1 MKQTIRQVLIKYW
14 GYSQFRPLQED
25 IIISVLNDNDTL
37 ALLPTGGGKSI
48 CFQVPAMAK
57 DGICIVISPLIALIK
72 DQVENLNKRGIKAFG
87 IYSGMHKNE
96 IDVALDNCVYGDVKF
111 LYLSP
116 ERLNTELLK
125 VRIRKMNVNMIAV
138 DEAHCISQWGYDFRP
153 PYLKIADIREII
165 PKAPILALTAT
176 ATPEV
181 VNDIQEKLH
190 FKTKNVLQKS
200 FERKNLAYV
209 VIKEEEKL
217 NRLLKIAN
225 NVKGTGIVYVRNRKK
240 TKEVSDFLNQN
251 NIRADYYHA
260 GMDAKARDYK
270 QNFWMQS
277 KIRVIVATNAFGM
290 GIDKPDVRF
299 VVHLDIPDSIEAYFQ
314 EAGRGG
320 RDGNKAFAVML
331 YNENDLEQAER
342 NFAIAYPEISEI
354 KTVYQALGNYFQ
366 LAIGSGPDAS
376 FDFDINDFCNKYAQN
391 PAIVF
396 SSIKFLE
403 REGYLLTTDA
413 LYEPSKLKIT
423 VSREDLYKFQI
434 KNPQLDGF
442 TKTLLRTYGGVFSD
456 FVKINESE
464 LGRSLGISALMVK
477 EYMMRLHKLQILT
490 YIPQKEK
497 PQLIYCTERVDSK
510 DLQISP
516 ENYHTLKQRAKDRL
530 DAIITYVTKDNRCR
544 SQTLLDYFG
553 EINKARC
560 GSCDVCLERNK
571 LNLSKLKFDMILEI
585 IKPLLQK
592 NPCTID
598 ELILSTPNFQE
609 EEIMS
614 AIQWLTDND
623 KICYDESG
631 LFLKWCK

>member
-25 IIISVLNDNDTL
+25 IILSILAGRDTL

-96 IDVALDNCVYGDVKF
+96 IDVALDNCIYGDVKF

-116 ERLNTELLK
+116 ERLGTELLK
-125 VRIRKMNVNMIAV
+125 VRIKKMNVNLIAV

-153 PYLKIADIREII
+153 PYLKIADIREIVS
-165 PKAPILALTAT
+165 KVPILALTAT

-181 VNDIQEKLH
+181 VDDIQEKLF

-209 VIKEEEKL
+209 VIKEEEKMT
-217 NRLLKIAN
+217 RLLKIAN

-240 TKEVSDFLNQN
+240 TKEVSDYLNQN

-260 GMDAKARDYK
+260 GLDAKARDFK
-270 QNFWMQS
+270 QNLWMQG
-277 KIRVIVATNAFGM
+277 KIRIIVATNAFGM
-290 GIDKPDVRF
+290 GIDKSDVRF
-299 VVHLDIPDSIEAYFQ
+299 VVHIDIPDSIEAYFQ

-331 YNENDLEQAER
+331 YNENDIEQAER
-342 NFAIAYPEISEI
+342 NFTLAYPELAEI

-366 LAIGSGPDAS
+366 LAIGSGLDAS
-376 FDFDINDFCNKYAQN
+376 FDFDITDFCNKYAQN
-391 PAIVF
+391 PSIVF

-403 REGYLLTTDA
+403 REGYFLTSDA
-413 LYEPSKLKIT
+413 LYEPSKLKIS

-442 TKTLLRTYGGVFSD
+442 TKTLLRTYGGLFSD
-456 FVKINESE
+456 FVKINEAE
-464 LGRSLGISALMVK
+464 LGRNLGISALMVK
-477 EYMMRLHKLQILT
+477 EYLMRLHKLMIVT

-510 DLQISP
+510 DLQISKD
-516 ENYHTLKQRAKDRL
+516 NYHILKQRAKDRL
-530 DAIITYVTKDNRCR
+530 DAIIAYITKDNRCR
-544 SQTLLDYFG
+544 SQILLDYFG
-553 EINKARC
+553 EINKNRC

-585 IKPLLQK
+585 IKPMLQK

-598 ELILSTPNFQE
+598 EIILSTPNFQE
-609 EEIMS
+609 DEVMS

-623 KICYDESG
+623 KISYDESG
-631 LFLKWCK
+631 MFLKWCK